1 VTVTD
6 FRPAEGDKLVL
17 ADGVG
22 AGRVNF
28 VAIVN
33 SGTPTAALTAADFD
47 KVAAVAQ
54 VRSDS
59 GGANAGNNQVYV
71 ISTAQNSDQIAA
83 AVPNGALNAYVVV
96 FDSSEGVAKLYFDS
110 DWSDTDNRVE
120 VASLTDV
127 TAEQV
132 SALSVA
138 DFMAWF

>member
-1 VTVTD
+1 M
-6 FRPAEGDKLVL
+6 
-17 ADGVG
+17 
-22 AGRVNF
+22 
-28 VAIVN
+28 
-33 SGTPTAALTAADFD
+33 
-47 KVAAVAQ
+47 AAVAQ

-110 DWSDTDNRVE
+110 DWSDPDNRVE
-120 VASLTDV
+120 VASLPEV